1 MKGFYSLIVL
11 TSLAMLFG
19 DEPIFF
25 TYYTFKNDPCVSI
38 QLNIQTA
45 SDAPLTVE
53 LKLDDEVVEKRPSF
67 GKLFELPD
75 TSRYLHHLDFSDLQ
89 PQTRYQVVIL
99 GPSGQ
104 QAISSFTTLSSD
116 FTKMRW
122 IVGGDLEIIG
132 EAEPILKQMAAHEPD
147 IIIFGGDYPK
157 DVASLADYR
166 KWDEWLKQ
174 TTKLLVKKNGD
185 QIPWVLAIG
194 NNEVFGSFNQPVE
207 NAPFYH
213 AYFPQ
218 NNTGTHY
225 FDLFIG
231 NKLHLVVLDS
241 GLTACHDG
249 EQKRWLEER
258 LKKHAAAP
266 MKMAVYHVPI
276 YPSVR
281 FKEKNAFYRLA
292 HAISSL
298 RNQHNIA
305 SRLLSEPSRQGALH
319 WAPLFDHHAI
329 AIAFEHHDHAFKRT
343 YPLFNGCINA
353 SKGTIYLGDG
363 ALAPFPRYSPIQKF
377 CDYRIKKSIGHVQ
390 FFWLMTFSDAMI
402 HCQAVTDYGK
412 PIDQF
417 SIKGAYE

>member
-1 MKGFYSLIVL
+1 MMGFTSFFVLI
-11 TSLAMLFG
+11 SFAWLFG

-25 TYYTFKNDPCVSI
+25 TYYTYKNDPCVSI
-38 QLNIQTA
+38 QLNIQTSA
-45 SDAPLTVE
+45 DPLLTVE
-53 LKLDDEVVEKRPSF
+53 LKLGGELVEKRQSS
-67 GKLFELPD
+67 GKLFALPD
-75 TSRYLHHLDFSDLQ
+75 SDRYLHHLDFGDLQ
-89 PQTRYQVVIL
+89 PETRYQVAIL
-99 GPSGQ
+99 QPGGQ
-104 QAISSFTTLSSD
+104 EVSSSFTTLPAD
-116 FTKMRW
+116 FTKLTC

-132 EAEPILKQMAAHEPD
+132 EAEAILQQMAAREPD

-166 KWDEWLKQ
+166 KWDEWLKR
-174 TTKLLVKKNGD
+174 TTQLLVRKNGD

-207 NAPFYH
+207 NAPFFH

-218 NNTGTHY
+218 NDSGTHY
-225 FDLFIG
+225 FDLLIG
-231 NKLHLVVLDS
+231 KKLHLVVLDS

-249 EQKRWLEER
+249 EQKKWLEDR
-258 LKKHAAAP
+258 LQQHADAP
-266 MKMAVYHVPI
+266 LKMAVYHVPI

-343 YPLFNGCINA
+343 YPLFNGQITA
-353 SKGTIYLGDG
+353 SNGTVYLGDG

-402 HCQAVTDYGK
+402 HCQAITNYGK